1 MLVNAVTLACV
12 FVVAVINTC
21 VYELWEQN
29 FEFPSLQ
36 AHLPQG
42 PWQMCLLRD
51 YRVTDSTTLQAH
63 IFGVPRV
70 CL

>member
-1 MLVNAVTLACV
+1 MWETRVDVLVSAVTRACV

-36 AHLPQG
+36 ANLPQG
-42 PWQMCLLRD
+42 HWQMRL
-51 YRVTDSTTLQAH
+51 
-63 IFGVPRV
+63 
-70 CL
+70 